1 MVRKC
6 TSMVI
11 ALLLVA
17 VVGCG
22 GKKAD
27 PTQIQKA
34 NEAVAKGDFENG
46 VAVLDSLAKE
56 SPNDDALKQA
66 RANAHMKYGDYL
78 MYDSPLPPHQKYPG
92 ALKQYRIVASLDP
105 SNQQAKQNI
114 TMIESIYQ
122 QMGRPIPQ

>member
-1 MVRKC
+1 MIQKY
-6 TSMVI
+6 TAMII
-11 ALLLVA
+11 ALLLITI
-17 VVGCG
+17 VGCG

-27 PTQIQKA
+27 PAQIQKA

-46 VAVLDSLAKE
+46 ITVLDSLAKE

-66 RANAHMKYGDYL
+66 RADAHMKYGDYL

-92 ALKQYRIVASLDP
+92 ALKQYRIVALLDP

-114 TMIESIYQ
+114 TMIESIYN

>member
-1 MVRKC
+1 MIRKYVFAVVVL
-6 TSMVI
+6 MLAV
-11 ALLLVA
+11 

-27 PTQIQKA
+27 PAEIQKA
-34 NEAVAKGDFENG
+34 NNALAKGDFESG
-46 VAVLDSLAKE
+46 VAILDSLAKE

-66 RANAHMKYGDYL
+66 RADAHMKYGDYL

-92 ALKQYRIVASLDP
+92 ALRQYRIVASLDP

-114 TMIESIYQ
+114 NMIESIYN